1 MWGGLLIAAA
11 MAAAP
16 VDSAPVLATTP
27 YFRTLDASDGLPSST
42 VWKIVQDRDGYIWVG
57 TADGLARYDGVDFR
71 VYRNDPNDATS
82 LSGADVTALFVD
94 RDNRIWC
101 GGEDAGLNVLDARR
115 SGFRHFRNAQND
127 ARSLAGNDVWAITQD
142 VGGAIWAGGYA
153 MGLDRFDEST
163 STFVHFRHV
172 DGDAGSLVSDNVLA
186 LRGDANGNLWIG
198 TDAGIDVHG
207 ADGRFRHVDLSAV
220 SGTGAIN
227 AAVFLESADGILA
240 GTRHGVLRIGTDLNA
255 RVIEDARLPD
265 RIVYALASDPAGS
278 LWIGTREGLAQ
289 RMTNGHL
296 DIHSE
301 NAAVAGSLPGKK
313 VFDALRD
320 RDGGLWFATTTGG
333 IAYLQ
338 HDWQRFVLY
347 RNDLRDTASL
357 SANRVQG
364 LAADADGG
372 VWSVNLD
379 GGIDRLDPASGK
391 VQRLAPRWRA
401 PESALWSVLAG
412 RDGRIWVGHA
422 HGLRVYDRVS
432 GKSVDLAIDAR
443 RRDAL
448 APGIVDLLV
457 EAADGAVWANSN
469 GNGIARIDPATLAV
483 TRFDDADG
491 LRSADIGQMGFAAD
505 GALLVAHAAGV
516 DRLDPQSHRFAPLAG
531 APVQRVLAFA
541 FADDGTLWLHAIGAL
556 THYGY
561 AHGALVPLGR
571 IDASVG
577 WPRLTAGGMQADA
590 RGRVWVAS
598 ARGMWRYDPATRHV
612 RRFGDGDGLASSEF
626 NRAPLLKR
634 RDGAIFGGT
643 LAGIIGFDPEHIV
656 ENAASPPP
664 RLDRIVVRRDGRDR
678 EVAVPAGAID
688 MDWTDRD
695 LRITARILAFTDP
708 AAHRYQWKLDGFD
721 ADWITGSAHGEREYA
736 QLPPGDYAL
745 RVRGANAA
753 GAWSEA
759 GAPLSIHVAAPPWAR
774 PWAFALYAMAGL
786 LALLAGMRAYRRRLK
801 RRHAW
806 ELAEQERA
814 FAEQE
819 SAAKSDFLAT
829 MGHEIR
835 TPMTGVLGMT
845 ELLLRSDLDQSQHGY
860 AQAIQDS
867 GRLLLRLVNDSLDL
881 ARIEAGKLQL
891 EIAPFD
897 LQVLLRQVEA
907 LAQPQAA
914 HRGLSWSLSIAGHAP
929 RWLLGDALRIE
940 QILLNLVQ
948 NAIKF
953 TERGGVKLTASGC
966 VDGGVVFRVIDTGP
980 GISAAQRERLFQ
992 RFEQVDGPQRRSGS
1006 GLGLAICRELVAHM
1020 NGTLEIDSE
1029 PGQGSVF
1036 RVALPLAES
1045 APPESAQG
1053 GKVENAASSAAGL
1066 PLRVLL
1072 VEDDATA
1079 ATAISGLL
1087 QAQKHAVTH
1096 AANGLAALAQ
1106 LESAP
1111 FDIVLIDLD
1120 LPGVD
1125 GLTLARMIRAR
1136 ETKDALPRRR
1146 LVGISARSRGDEDA
1160 QCRAAGMDA
1169 FVRKPVTGAMLAATL
1184 REDQSA
1190 AY

>member
-1 MWGGLLIAAA
+1 MWGSLLIAAA
-11 MAAAP
+11 LAAAP
-16 VDSAPVLATTP
+16 ADAAPLKATP
-27 YFRTLDASDGLPSST
+27 SFRVLDASDGLPSST
-42 VWKIVQDRDGYIWVG
+42 VWKLAQDRDGYIWIG

-71 VYRNDPNDATS
+71 VYRHDPADAAS

-94 RDNRIWC
+94 RGNRIWC
-101 GGEDAGLNVLDARR
+101 GGEDAGLNQLDAARTE
-115 SGFRHFRNAQND
+115 FRHFRHDEKNPA
-127 ARSLAGNDVWAITQD
+127 SLAGNDVWAIAQD
-142 VGGAIWAGGYA
+142 AAGAIWTGGYA
-153 MGLDRFDEST
+153 MGLDRLDEST
-163 STFVHFRHV
+163 NTFVHFRRKQ
-172 DGDAGSLVSDNVLA
+172 GDADGPVSDNVLA
-186 LRGDANGNLWIG
+186 LRGDAAGNLWIG
-198 TDAGIDVHG
+198 TDTGIDVRG
-207 ADGRFRHVDLSAV
+207 ADGRFRHVDVSAV
-220 SGTGAIN
+220 PGTGAIN
-227 AAVFLESADGILA
+227 AATFLETPDGMLA
-240 GTRHGVLRIGTDLNA
+240 GTRRGLLRIGADLKA
-255 RVIEDARLPD
+255 RVLEDARLPD
-265 RIVYALASDPAGS
+265 KVVYALAEGNDGA

-289 RMTNGHL
+289 RAADGRL
-296 DIHSE
+296 DVHSE

-320 RDGGLWFATTTGG
+320 RDGGLWFATTGGG
-333 IAYLQ
+333 IAYLAP
-338 HDWQRFVLY
+338 DWRRFALY
-347 RNDLRDTASL
+347 RNDPRDPDSL
-357 SANRVQG
+357 SANRVEG
-364 LAADADGG
+364 LAADARGG

-379 GGIDRLDPASGK
+379 GGIDRLDPDSGK
-391 VQRLAPRWRA
+391 IERHAGRWQT
-401 PESALWSVLAG
+401 PESALWSVMAG
-412 RDGRIWVGHA
+412 RDGRIWVGHM
-422 HGLRVYDRVS
+422 HGLRVYD
-432 GKSVDLAIDAR
+432 GKNGKFVDVPVDAKR
-443 RRDAL
+443 SDAL
-448 APGIVDLLV
+448 APGSVDLLV
-457 EAADGAVWANSN
+457 EASDGAVWASSD
-469 GNGIARIDPATLAV
+469 GGGIARIDAATLAV
-483 TRFDDADG
+483 TRYGEAQG
-491 LRSADIGQMGFAAD
+491 LRSADVGLIGFAPD
-505 GALLVAHAAGV
+505 GALLVASAAGL
-516 DRLDPQSHRFAPLAG
+516 DRFGPAAQRFAAVNG
-531 APVQRVLAFA
+531 APGQRILAFA

-556 THYGY
+556 MHFRY
-561 AHGALVPLGR
+561 ADGALTPLDR
-571 IDASVG
+571 IDAAGG
-577 WPRLTAGGMQADA
+577 WPGLTAGGMQVDA
-590 RGRVWVAS
+590 QGRVWAAS
-598 ARGMWRYDPATRHV
+598 ARGLWRYDPSTHGV
-612 RRFGDGDGLASSEF
+612 RRFGTGDGLASAEF
-626 NRAPLLKR
+626 NRAPLIER
-634 RDGAIFGGT
+634 ADGAIFGGT
-643 LAGIIGFDPEHIV
+643 LAGIAGFMPSRIV

-688 MDWTDRD
+688 MDWKDRD
-695 LRITARILAFTDP
+695 LRITARIPAFADP

-721 ADWITGSAHGEREYA
+721 ADWIAGNAHGEREYA
-736 QLPPGDYAL
+736 QLPAGDYAL

-759 GAPLSIHVAAPPWAR
+759 AAPLAIRVAAPPWAR
-774 PWAFALYAMAGL
+774 SWAFALYATAGI

-806 ELAEQERA
+806 ELAKQQRA

-819 SAAKSDFLAT
+819 SAAKSNFLAT

-845 ELLLRSDLDQSQHGY
+845 ELLLRSDLDSSQHGY

-897 LQVLLRQVEA
+897 LQGLLRQVEA
-907 LAQPQAA
+907 LAQPQAT

-980 GISAAQRERLFQ
+980 GISAAQHERLFQ
-992 RFEQVDGPQRRSGS
+992 RFEQADGPQRRSGS

-1020 NGTLEIDSE
+1020 GGTLEIDSAT
-1029 PGQGSVF
+1029 GQGSVF

-1045 APPESAQG
+1045 PPPESSQRG
-1053 GKVENAASSAAGL
+1053 EVENVASAAGG

-1096 AANGLAALAQ
+1096 AANGLVALTE

-1111 FDIVLIDLD
+1111 FDVVLIDLD

-1136 ETKDALPRRR
+1136 EAKDALPRRR

-1169 FVRKPVTGAMLAATL
+1169 FVRKPVTGAMLAQVLT
-1184 REDQSA
+1184 DSQSA
-1190 AY
+1190 RA

>member
-1 MWGGLLIAAA
+1 MWGSLLIATALA
-11 MAAAP
+11 VAP
-16 VDSAPVLATTP
+16 AQSVPVLATTP

-42 VWKIVQDRDGYIWVG
+42 VWKIAQDRDGYIWVG

-71 VYRNDPNDATS
+71 VFRNDPNDATS

-101 GGEDAGLNVLDARR
+101 GGEDAGLNVLDAQRR
-115 SGFRHFRNAQND
+115 GFRHFHNGEHD
-127 ARSLAGNDVWAITQD
+127 ARSLAGNDVWAIAQD
-142 VGGAIWAGGYA
+142 ADGAIWTGGYA

-163 STFVHFRHV
+163 STFVHFRHA
-172 DGDAGSLVSDNVLA
+172 DSDAGSLVSDNVLA
-186 LRGDANGNLWIG
+186 LRGDAKGNLWIG
-198 TDAGIDVHG
+198 TDAGIDVRG
-207 ADGRFRHVDLSAV
+207 ADGRFRHVDV
-220 SGTGAIN
+220 STVPGTGAIN

-240 GTRHGVLRIGTDLNA
+240 GTRRGVLHVDADLTA
-255 RVIEDARLPD
+255 RVLEDARLPD
-265 RIVYALASDPAGS
+265 KIVYALASDPAGS

-289 RMTNGHL
+289 RSANGHL
-296 DIHSE
+296 DIHYE
-301 NAAVAGSLPGKK
+301 NAAIAGSLPGKK

-320 RDGGLWFATTTGG
+320 RDGGLWFATTAGG
-333 IAYLQ
+333 IAYLPRA
-338 HDWQRFVLY
+338 WQRFALY
-347 RNDLRDTASL
+347 RNDPRDPASL

-379 GGIDRLDPASGK
+379 GGIDRLDPVTGK
-391 VQRLAPRWRA
+391 AQRQGPRWGT
-401 PESALWSVLAG
+401 PETALWSVLAG

-422 HGLRVYDRVS
+422 HGLRVYERVS
-432 GKSVDLAIDAR
+432 GRFTDLPIDAK

-448 APGIVDLLV
+448 APGIVDLLI

-469 GNGIARIDPATLAV
+469 GNGIARIDPATLAA
-483 TRFDDADG
+483 TRYDDADG
-491 LRSADIGQMGFAAD
+491 LRSADIGQIGFAAD
-505 GALLVAHAAGV
+505 GAVLVAHAAGV

-531 APVQRVLAFA
+531 APAQRVLAFA
-541 FADDGTLWLHAIGAL
+541 FADDGTLWLHTIGAL
-556 THYGY
+556 LHVGY
-561 AHGALVPLGR
+561 AHGAVVPLGR
-571 IDASVG
+571 TDATGG
-577 WPRLTAGGMQADA
+577 WPRLTAGGMQVDA

-598 ARGMWRYDPATRHV
+598 ARGLWRHDPATREV
-612 RRFGDGDGLASSEF
+612 RRFGDGDGLASAEF

-634 RDGAIFGGT
+634 RDGTIFGGT
-643 LAGIIGFDPEHIV
+643 LSGIIGFDPEHIV
-656 ENAASPPP
+656 ENSASPPP

-678 EVAVPAGAID
+678 DVAVPAGAID
-688 MDWTDRD
+688 MDWKDRD
-695 LRITARILAFTDP
+695 LRITARIPAFADP

-721 ADWITGSAHGEREYA
+721 ADWIAGNAHGEREYA
-736 QLPPGDYAL
+736 QLPAGDYAL

-759 GAPLSIHVAAPPWAR
+759 AAPLAIRVAAPPWAR
-774 PWAFALYAMAGL
+774 SWAFALYATAGI

-806 ELAEQERA
+806 ELAKQQRA

-819 SAAKSDFLAT
+819 SAAKSNFLAT

-845 ELLLRSDLDQSQHGY
+845 ELLLRSDLDSSQHGY

-897 LQVLLRQVEA
+897 LQGLLRQVEA
-907 LAQPQAA
+907 LAQPQAT

-980 GISAAQRERLFQ
+980 GISAAQHERLFQ
-992 RFEQVDGPQRRSGS
+992 RFEQADGPQRRSGS

-1020 NGTLEIDSE
+1020 GGTLEIDSAT
-1029 PGQGSVF
+1029 GQGSVF

-1045 APPESAQG
+1045 PPPESSQRG
-1053 GKVENAASSAAGL
+1053 EVENVASAAGG

-1096 AANGLAALAQ
+1096 AANGLVALTE

-1111 FDIVLIDLD
+1111 FDVVLIDLD

-1136 ETKDALPRRR
+1136 EAKDALPRRR

-1169 FVRKPVTGAMLAATL
+1169 FVRKPVTGAMLAQVLT
-1184 REDQSA
+1184 DSQSA
-1190 AY
+1190 RA